1 MLLRTVIRPSLSFP
15 SAFRSISAPL
25 PRAAFKRPV
34 LIAFGL
40 TASLPFIQPSSIIRL
55 DSSPYSPPPAGAAE
69 FSSTPSSQSRDPKV
83 PLTKDGKTI
92 NPAAVKQIS
101 LGSILGLAAGL
112 VVSAFSTSLTFLI
125 GLGIVIWQLAA
136 RKGYNI
142 IPVDRLQRYF
152 KNIDLRSAINDNL
165 AFKISFG
172 LMFALSAFGEF

>member
-15 SAFRSISAPL
+15 SALKSISAPL
-25 PRAAFKRPV
+25 ARPALKRPV
-34 LIAFGL
+34 LVAFGL
-40 TASLPFIQPSSIIRL
+40 TASLPFIQSSSIIRL
-55 DSSPYSPPPAGAAE
+55 DSSPYSPPPAGTAE
-69 FSSTPSSQSRDPKV
+69 FSSTSSNSRGPKV

-112 VVSAFSTSLTFLI
+112 VVSAFSTSLTLLI
-125 GLGIVIWQLAA
+125 GLGIVVWQLAA
-136 RKGYNI
+136 RRGYNI
-142 IPVDRLQRYF
+142 IPVERLQRYF
-152 KNIDLRSAINDNL
+152 KNIDLRSTVNDNL